1 MKYFVSNGYVE
12 KIMDNLKTNNDQIKN
27 KLEGQMEELQEM
39 FTSYTNIREI
49 ELPRFGAKID
59 AMDARQNNLFRWI
72 IKSNL
77 RYRNVIT
84 KQKAIKAFKISVAKS
99 QNMKRKIQKLII
111 ICKNF
116 FASGHFSIIFSN
128 TIDQKND
135 TSKKSCQR

>member
-72 IKSNL
+72 IKSNGVSFTKIDAQIPK
-77 RYRNVIT
+77 YQGKAKNV
-84 KQKAIKAFKISVAKS
+84 
-99 QNMKRKIQKLII
+99 
-111 ICKNF
+111 
-116 FASGHFSIIFSN
+116 
-128 TIDQKND
+128 
-135 TSKKSCQR
+135 

>member
-12 KIMDNLKTNNDQIKN
+12 KIMDNLQTNNDQIKN
-27 KLEGQMEELQEM
+27 KLEGQMEELKEM

-77 RYRNVIT
+77 RYRNEIT
-84 KQKAIKAFKISVAKS
+84 KQKAIKAFKISMAKS
-99 QNMKRKIQKLII
+99 
-111 ICKNF
+111 
-116 FASGHFSIIFSN
+116 
-128 TIDQKND
+128 
-135 TSKKSCQR
+135 